1 MVDRCTSAQNQ
12 VLGRQVADQLSVPI
26 VLHVGP
32 CSNLADQGAVNI
44 PLAKNGFHLSL
55 AALLNHYE
63 HALLRFRQKNFPGM
77 HARLAGRNP
86 VKMNPHAHLA
96 TCAHFGGRAGDA
108 RGTHVLHAHHGAGL
122 GQLHGGLK
130 KQLLL
135 KGVAYL
141 NRGYVVGG
149 IFAQVFGCKGGSV
162 DAVAARRRTDN
173 VDGVAHPARLGAD
186 LLAHFNDSGRE
197 CIHQR
202 ILLVA
207 VVKIDFAADGRNTKA
222 VAVVAN
228 AFDHAVDQPFG
239 AVGAGIAEPQRVQLR
254 NGPSAHGEN
263 IAVDSAHS
271 RRSTLVGL
279 HGRRVVVRLNFKGTG

>member
-12 VLGRQVADQLSVPI
+12 VLGRQVADQRSVPI

-32 CSNLADQGAVNI
+32 SRYLADQGAVNI
-44 PLAKNGFHLSL
+44 PLAKNRFHLSL

-86 VKMNPHAHLA
+86 VKMNRHSDLA
-96 TCAHFGGRAGDA
+96 SCTHFSS
-108 RGTHVLHAHHGAGL
+108 GTGNACSSHVLHAHHGSRL
-122 GQLHGGLK
+122 GQLHGGLE

-135 KGVAYL
+135 KRVANL

-149 IFAQVFGCKGGSV
+149 VFGQVFGRKGGSV

-173 VDGVAHPARLGAD
+173 VDGVAHPASLGAD
-186 LLAHFNDSGRE
+186 LLAHFHDSGRE

-207 VVKIDFAADGRNTKA
+207 VVKVDLAADGRNSEA
-222 VAVVAN
+222 VAVVPN
-228 AFDHAVDQPFG
+228 ALDHAIDQPLG
-239 AVGAGIAEPQRVQLR
+239 AVGSRIAKAKGIQLSNWAGT
-254 NGPSAHGEN
+254 HGEN
-263 IAVDSAHS
+263 VAVDSAHS

-279 HGRRVVVRLNFKGTG
+279 HGRRVVVRLNFEGAG